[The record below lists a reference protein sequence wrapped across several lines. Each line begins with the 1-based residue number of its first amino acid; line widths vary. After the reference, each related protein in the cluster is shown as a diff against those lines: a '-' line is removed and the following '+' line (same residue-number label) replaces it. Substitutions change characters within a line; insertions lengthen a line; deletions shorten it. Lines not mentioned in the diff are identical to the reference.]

1 RVAGLLLAGLLL
13 FIGTGCDLG
22 LPQIGAECAGRADAP
37 LCQAALDAAMPQL
50 APYMGERH
58 TLRVGPVD
66 CSANACSASVTALPP
81 ADECLPTWEAYMTAP
96 RDGAWQAEWVVHG
109 DPACA
114 FEE

>member
-1 RVAGLLLAGLLL
+1 MYASHVGRHSSAGGSAVTDAEQALALQSTGPLSRLAGMRSRVAGLLLAGLLL

-58 TLRVGPVD
+58 TLRVGPVG
-66 CSANACSASVTALPP
+66 SVRR
-81 ADECLPTWEAYMTAP
+81 MGP
-96 RDGAWQAEWVVHG
+96 R
-109 DPACA
+109 
-114 FEE
+114 